1 MIRTEHLSEHLG
13 FFYRTD
19 RVLTEAQTRWQAVTM
34 VQTPGFGRAMLLDGV
49 LQVWEANE
57 FLYHELLVHP
67 ALTAHPAPERVCV
80 IGGGDGGTSREVLKH
95 AQSVQQVE
103 LDGEV
108 VELCRQWLPGLSD
121 GAYDDPRL
129 KLHVGDGRAFIEGQT
144 KAYDAVIMD
153 MTDPFGPS
161 TALYTREMYAA
172 VKASLRDSRGV
183 FAMHAEGPLAR
194 PRAHQQILATLAEE
208 FRYLT
213 VLYNYVQ
220 MYNTLWSVVVASDD
234 DCALRTS
241 AVELDGRLAGRGITG
256 LHLYDGAQ
264 HHAMAQAAP
273 WQARLRETASE
284 LPRITDAASTFLDEM
299 DINRSDARVI
309 VTDGDQP

>member
-19 RVLTEAQTRWQAVTM
+19 RVLTQAQTQFQAVTM
-34 VQTPGFGRAMLLDGV
+34 VETASFGRAMLLDGV

-67 ALTAHPAPERVCV
+67 ALTAHPTPERVCV
-80 IGGGDGGTSREVLKH
+80 IGAGDGGTSREVLKH
-95 AQSVQQVE
+95 AASVDHVE

-108 VELCRQWLPGLSD
+108 VELCREWLPGLSA
-121 GAYDDPRL
+121 GAFDDPRL
-129 KLHVGDGRAFIEGQT
+129 QLHVGDGRAFIEGRS
-144 KAYDAVIMD
+144 KCYDAVIMD

-208 FRYLT
+208 FRHLA
-213 VLYNYVQ
+213 VFYNYVQ

-234 DCALRTS
+234 AAALHTT
-241 AVELDGRLAGRGITG
+241 AAELDARLAHRGISG
-256 LHLYDGAQ
+256 LHLYSGGQ
-264 HHAMAQAAP
+264 HHAMAHAAP
-273 WQARLRETASE
+273 WQAQLRASAGGQ
-284 LPRITDAASTFLDEM
+284 PRITDAASTFLDEI
-299 DINRSDARVI
+299 DINRSTARVTL
-309 VTDGDQP
+309 VDGGQP